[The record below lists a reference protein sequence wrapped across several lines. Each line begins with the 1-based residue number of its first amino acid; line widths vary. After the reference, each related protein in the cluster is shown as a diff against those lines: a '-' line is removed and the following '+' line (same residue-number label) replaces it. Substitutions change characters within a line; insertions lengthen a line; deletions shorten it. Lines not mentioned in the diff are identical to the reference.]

1 MYIRVATIE
10 DAKELLAIYAPY
22 VCETAISFE
31 YEVPSVNEFE
41 NRIKNIQTNYP
52 YLLACENGELIGYA
66 YATRFHARAA
76 YDWSVETTI
85 YVAKTHR
92 GKGVGRKLYEALE
105 RALRL
110 QNIVALE
117 ACIAYPEEDDA
128 YLTKNSIYFH
138 AHMGFEQV
146 GDFKKSGFKFGNWY
160 NIVWMEKVIGE
171 HAENPKPL
179 LPFPQIQS
187 AWEEEQILKG

>member
-10 DAKELLAIYAPY
+10 DAKELLAIYTPY

-76 YDWSVETTI
+76 YYMRHWS
-85 YVAKTHR
+85 A
-92 GKGVGRKLYEALE
+92 
-105 RALRL
+105 
-110 QNIVALE
+110 
-117 ACIAYPEEDDA
+117 P
-128 YLTKNSIYFH
+128 
-138 AHMGFEQV
+138 
-146 GDFKKSGFKFGNWY
+146 
-160 NIVWMEKVIGE
+160 
-171 HAENPKPL
+171 
-179 LPFPQIQS
+179 
-187 AWEEEQILKG
+187 